1 MAFFKKRSQD
11 FWHVIR
17 ENDRVFERV
26 LISIFFAIGAIGIF
40 NHAMWRDE
48 LNGWLLTRDSH
59 TFGEL
64 LINVKYEG
72 HPLLWYV
79 LLDLLNRFT
88 ANPVAMQ
95 VLHLIIATAS
105 AYLFLRFS
113 PFSKLQKS
121 LFIFGYLPFYEY
133 LLISRNYA
141 IGLLSIVLFCIVFK
155 TRERT
160 YIWISLSLALMA
172 NTNAY
177 CLLIAIALFLALLA
191 EYLFKNLLNYRTTA
205 NRENLLISLAIFL
218 IGISLSIAILLPPM
232 DSNLQG
238 GLTEWTF
245 KLDLFHL
252 AKTITRI
259 WNGYILIL
267 IPAESRFLDVSIFA
281 IISLAIL
288 FFAATIFI
296 KKPIIL
302 LFYVLANLEILTFT
316 YVKFLGSARHYGHLY
331 LVFAIALWLA
341 TDYPQSDLLVSWFK
355 SRENI
360 LAKWIKFVNRYKTT
374 FIMTILYAQLAAGIV
389 SFSRDLVIPYSASR
403 DTAKYIQS
411 QNLEQIF
418 IAGSEDFAISPI
430 CAYLN
435 RKVYYPETRQL
446 GSFVLFTRQRNSL
459 NADEVLERISKVFQ
473 ERDKRQE
480 ILLILNY
487 ELNTSRNDLEI
498 SFLNKFTHAFIG
510 NEKYYLY
517 MVSKVS

>member
-1 MAFFKKRSQD
+1 MTFIKKRSQD
-11 FWHVIR
+11 FLHVIR
-17 ENDRVFERV
+17 ENDRVFERA
-26 LISIFFAIGAIGIF
+26 LISIFFIIGAIGIF

-59 TFGEL
+59 TLGEL
-64 LINVKYEG
+64 IANVKYEG

-79 LLDLLNRFT
+79 LLDFLNRFT

-95 VLHLIIATAS
+95 VLHLIIATSS
-105 AYLFLRFS
+105 AYLFLKFA
-113 PFSKLQKS
+113 PFSKLPKA
-121 LFIFGYLPFYEY
+121 LFIFGYLPFYEF

-141 IGLLSIVLFCIVFK
+141 IGLLSIVLFCIVFE
-155 TRERT
+155 TRKRN
-160 YIWISLSLALMA
+160 YLWVSLSLALMV

-177 CLLIAIALFLALLA
+177 CLLIAIALFLTLVA
-191 EYLFKNLLNYRTTA
+191 EYLFKNLLDYQTTA
-205 NRENLLISLAIFL
+205 SLKNTLISLTIFI

-238 GLTEWTF
+238 GLTEWTVNF
-245 KLDLFHL
+245 NLFHL

-281 IISLAIL
+281 IFSLIIL
-288 FFAATIFI
+288 LFSATIFI
-296 KKPIIL
+296 RKPLIL
-302 LFYVLANLEILTFT
+302 FFYLLANLEILTFT

-341 TDYPQSDLLVSWFK
+341 SCYHKSNLLVSCFK
-355 SRENI
+355 NPESTI
-360 LAKWIKFVNRYKTT
+360 AKWIKLVDRYKTT
-374 FIMTILYAQLAAGIV
+374 FIMIILYAQLVAGIV

-411 QNLEQIF
+411 QKLEQMF

-459 NADEVLERISKVFQ
+459 NADEVLERISEKLQ
-473 ERDKRQE
+473 EKQQE

-487 ELNTSRNDLEI
+487 ELNTSRTDLKI
-498 SFLNKFTHAFIG
+498 SFLNKLTHAFIG

-517 MVSKVS
+517 IVSKVS

>member
-1 MAFFKKRSQD
+1 MTFLKKRSQY
-11 FWHVIR
+11 FLQLIR

-26 LISIFFAIGAIGIF
+26 LISIFFVIGAIGIF

-59 TFGEL
+59 TISEL
-64 LINVKYEG
+64 LTNVRYEG

-88 ANPVAMQ
+88 VNPVAMQ
-95 VLHLIIATAS
+95 VLHLAIATTS
-105 AYLFLRFS
+105 AFLFLRYS
-113 PFSKLQKS
+113 PFSKLQKA
-121 LFIFGYLPFYEY
+121 LFVFGYLPFYEF

-141 IGLLSIVLFCIVFK
+141 IGLLAIVLFCIVFESRK
-155 TRERT
+155 RT
-160 YIWISLSLALMA
+160 YLWVALSLALMV

-177 CLLIAIALFLALLA
+177 CLLIAIALFLILVT
-191 EYLFKNLLNYRTTA
+191 EYLFKSLFNYRTTA
-205 NRENLLISLAIFL
+205 NLKNVLSSLAIFVF
-218 IGISLSIAILLPPM
+218 GISLSIAILLPPM
-232 DSNLQG
+232 DSKLQG
-238 GLTEWTF
+238 GLTEWTVKF
-245 KLDLFHL
+245 DLFHL

-267 IPAESRFLDVSIFA
+267 VPAESRFLDVAIFA
-281 IISLAIL
+281 IFSLAIL

-296 KKPIIL
+296 RNPLIFF
-302 LFYVLANLEILTFT
+302 FYLLANLEILTFT

-341 TDYPQSDLLVSWFK
+341 NYYPQSNVSINLFE
-355 SRENI
+355 SRESI
-360 LAKWIKFVNRYKTT
+360 PTKWVKFVNRYKTA
-374 FIMTILYAQLAAGIV
+374 FIMTILYAQLIAGIV
-389 SFSRDLVIPYSASR
+389 SFGRDLVIPYSASR

-411 QNLEQIF
+411 QNLEQMF

-435 RKVYYPETRQL
+435 RKVYYPETRQM

-459 NADEVLERISKVFQ
+459 NADEVLERISEVLQ
-473 ERDKRQE
+473 EKKQE

-487 ELNTSRNDLEI
+487 ELKTSRNDLKI
-498 SFLNKFTHAFIG
+498 SFLDKLTHAFIG
-510 NEKYYLY
+510 NENYYLY
-517 MVSKVS
+517 IVKKVS

>member
-1 MAFFKKRSQD
+1 
-11 FWHVIR
+11 V
-17 ENDRVFERV
+17 RVF
-26 LISIFFAIGAIGIF
+26 ISIYFAIGAIGIL

-48 LNGWLLTRDSH
+48 LNGWLLTRDSY
-59 TFGEL
+59 TISEL
-64 LINVKYEG
+64 IANVKYEG

-79 LLDLLNRFT
+79 LLDLLNQFT

-95 VLHLIIATAS
+95 LLHLIIATTS
-105 AYLFLRFS
+105 AYLFLRLS
-113 PFSKLQKS
+113 PFSKLQKV
-121 LFIFGYLPFYEY
+121 LFVFGYLPFYEF

-141 IGLLSIVLFCIVFK
+141 IGLLAIVLFCIVFK
-155 TRERT
+155 TRKKT
-160 YIWISLSLALMA
+160 YLWVALTLALMV

-177 CLLIAIALFLALLA
+177 CLLIAIALFITLVA
-191 EYLFKNLLNYRTTA
+191 EYLCGNLLNYRTTA
-205 NRENLLISLAIFL
+205 SLKNILISLAIFL

-238 GLTEWTF
+238 GLTEWTVDF
-245 KLDLFHL
+245 NLFHF

-281 IISLAIL
+281 IVSLAIL

-296 KKPIIL
+296 KKPFIL
-302 LFYVLANLEILTFT
+302 FFYLLANLEILTFT

-341 TDYPQSDLLVSWFK
+341 SYSPQSDLVISCLKNKQSA
-355 SRENI
+355 I
-360 LAKWIKFVNRYKTT
+360 AKWINFVNRYKTT

-411 QNLEQIF
+411 QKLEQMF

-435 RKVYYPETRQL
+435 RKIYYPETRQL
-446 GSFVLFTRQRNSL
+446 GSFVLFTHQRNSL
-459 NADEVLERISKVFQ
+459 NADEVLERISEVLQQK
-473 ERDKRQE
+473 KQE

-487 ELNTSRNDLEI
+487 ELNTSRNDLKI

-517 MVSKVS
+517 IVSKVS